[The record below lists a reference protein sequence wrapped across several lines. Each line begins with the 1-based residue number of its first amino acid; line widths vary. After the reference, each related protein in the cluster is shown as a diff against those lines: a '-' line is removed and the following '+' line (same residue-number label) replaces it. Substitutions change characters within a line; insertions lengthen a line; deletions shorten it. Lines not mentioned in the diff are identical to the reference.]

1 MGSPVS
7 ETDRY
12 QGPTGRMELRHRR
25 QIGRRYAIGT
35 HEVSVAQFKAFR
47 LDHQFDRTKAK
58 EEDSPANMITWYDA
72 AAYCNWLS
80 DQEGLPR
87 DQWCYDPEQA
97 FEEGMTLLPDYLQR
111 TGYRLPSEAEWEY
124 ACRMG
129 TTMAR
134 YFGETETLLGEYGWY
149 TETSGDKWMLPVGS
163 LRPNRAGLFDM
174 QGNVVEW
181 CQDTAF
187 YFDTVSGGMAGKEQ
201 MGKTDN
207 PGSRVLRGGSFNNNA
222 SNVRSANRN
231 INQPDNRNNNNGFR
245 VSSTLP
251 CRNSSGGPVST
262 IHQRSVP
269 GCKVHRRPVSGGG
282 SSHWRIAAR
291 PNEKP
296 IRRVW

>member
-1 MGSPVS
+1 MTFAILDASDEFLMGSPVS

-25 QIGRRYAIGT
+25 RIGRQFAIGT
-35 HEVSVAQFKAFR
+35 HEVTVVQFEAFR
-47 LDHQFDRTKAK
+47 HDHQFDRTKAR

-80 DQEGLPR
+80 NQEGIPR
-87 DQWCYDPEQA
+87 DQWCYDPDQA

-129 TTMAR
+129 TTTAR

-187 YFDTVSGGMAGKEQ
+187 YFDTLSGEMADKEEKGKL
-201 MGKTDN
+201 DN
-207 PGSRVLRGGSFNNNA
+207 SSFRVLRGGSFFTDA
-222 SNVRSANRN
+222 WLVRSADRGTLR
-231 INQPDNRNNNNGFR
+231 PSLPSLGNGFR
-245 VSSTLP
+245 VSRTL
-251 CRNSSGGPVST
+251 NPVPLT
-262 IHQRSVP
+262 ALVP
-269 GCKVHRRPVSGGG
+269 AEG
-282 SSHWRIAAR
+282 
-291 PNEKP
+291 EKN
-296 IRRVW
+296 